1 MNNAI
6 PPLPER
12 TDLCA
17 KPIEA
22 VVDYLVQH
30 DASLRQQI
38 DHTNQRINSVLED
51 NERLRRLLLQATGRM
66 FGPRRDAVAPDA
78 SNPQPMLGFDLTGCD
93 TDPAFVAGLQERMAD
108 AVNDSKATQPSE
120 DQSKAAAKRAWVRR
134 NLPLHLKREIQRYWP
149 EGLTFNGAEA
159 VCGSCNATARPIG
172 EDRCEQLE
180 YIPAQFKVIVH
191 ARPKFVCT
199 CCNKVLQ
206 AKAPLRPVAQGSIGP
221 ALAAHV
227 LTSKFERHMP
237 LNRQSKHYS
246 SLGVDVSTS
255 LLSNW
260 TLKLGLSLAPLLTH
274 IRAHVFAGPKIH
286 ADDTRLRVL
295 RNRTDEDTRRMHI
308 SNGACTD
315 YLWVYARH
323 DGNAGH
329 PQTRAV
335 WFEYSQGRGSQYPT
349 EHLKDYRGYVQCDA
363 YGGFNETFRSGQRR
377 PVYCWAHFR
386 RKLTDLV
393 KADTAAGIKR
403 LAGSSIA
410 GEALERIRKLY
421 AIEKRIRGLMPDER
435 KRVRC
440 EESIPLLRQFGKW
453 VRKQVDV
460 LARRSALAEIFMYLL
475 KRWRGFIRYAR
486 DGWLEMDNNHVEN
499 AIRPVAVGRHGWLF
513 AGSERGAHAAAAIYS
528 LIATAKAHGHNVEP
542 YLRVVF
548 ERLPGMAEQDI
559 PSLLPWKLTP
569 DAVAGTTTQAQAI
582 PTAA

>member
-1 MNNAI
+1 MQSTI
-6 PPLPER
+6 PPLPDR
-12 TDLCA
+12 TNLCA
-17 KPIEA
+17 KPVEA
-22 VVDYLVQH
+22 VVDYLVEH
-30 DASLRQQI
+30 DASLRRQI
-38 DHTNQRINSVLED
+38 DNANQRINSVLED

-66 FGPRRDAVAPDA
+66 FGPRRDAVAGA
-78 SNPQPMLGFDLTGCD
+78 SEDVSTQPMLGLDLGSCD
-93 TDPAFVAGLQERMAD
+93 SDPAFVAGLQDRVAD
-108 AVNDSKATQPSE
+108 AVNDTQGTLASE
-120 DQSKAAAKRAWVRR
+120 PQNADSAKRAWVRK

-149 EGLTFNGAEA
+149 EGLVFEGTDAM
-159 VCGSCNATARPIG
+159 CRTCNATARPIG

-221 ALAAHV
+221 ALAAHM

-237 LNRQSKHYS
+237 LNRQSKQYS
-246 SLGVDVSTS
+246 SLGVDISTS

-260 TLKLGLSLAPLLTH
+260 TLKLGLSLAPLLKH
-274 IRAHVFAGPKIH
+274 IRAHVFAGPKLH

-295 RNRTDEDTRRMHI
+295 RNRTGEDARRMYI

-329 PQTRAV
+329 PHTRAV

-349 EHLKDYRGYVQCDA
+349 EHLKDYRGFVQCDA

-386 RKLTDLV
+386 RK
-393 KADTAAGIKR
+393 
-403 LAGSSIA
+403 
-410 GEALERIRKLY
+410 ALERIRKLY
-421 AIEKRIRGLMPDER
+421 AIEKRIRGLLPDER
-435 KRVRC
+435 ERVRRA
-440 EESIPLLRQFGKW
+440 ESIPLLRQFGHW
-453 VRKQVDV
+453 VKQKLDI

-475 KRWRGFIRYAR
+475 KRWRGFVRYAR
-486 DGWLEMDNNHVEN
+486 NGWLEMDNNHVEN

-513 AGSERGAHAAAAIYS
+513 AGSERGARAAAAIYS

-548 ERLPGMAEQDI
+548 ERLPGMAEQDV
-559 PSLLPWKLTP
+559 PSLLPWNLSP
-569 DAVAGTTTQAQAI
+569 QVVAGTVVE
-582 PTAA
+582 PTAKAA